1 MTEDEQKVCNEL
13 VGLVTDSHDAGD
25 ESSVIVGTC
34 GNTLLTSI
42 GEFEVTV
49 RRLP

>member
-13 VGLVTDSHDAGD
+13 VANFHDAGD